1 MLRTD
6 ADLPGCMVSD
16 GCGLRYFYLVKKM
29 SEFSVAVSYA
39 LPCLQQEH
47 IVLKDKQLGVLQ
59 ELYQVNDVFAWF
71 STGYGKSICYQL
83 LPLFDHKLKCTS
95 SPPLEQSVVLI
106 ISPLVSL
113 MVDQVSSL
121 QDRHVAAG
129 ILSGNKGVDKKF
141 LASVKD
147 IFEGSY
153 RLLYSAPEAILG
165 SEQWKELLILPPL
178 SRSVVAVAVDEA
190 HCVYKW

>member
-1 MLRTD
+1 M
-6 ADLPGCMVSD
+6 
-16 GCGLRYFYLVKKM
+16 
-29 SEFSVAVSYA
+29 
-39 LPCLQQEH
+39 Q
-47 IVLKDKQLGVLQ
+47 
-59 ELYQVNDVFAWF
+59 
-71 STGYGKSICYQL
+71 
-83 LPLFDHKLKCTS
+83 LKCTS

-106 ISPLVSL
+106 SPLMSL

-121 QDRHVAAG
+121 QICHVVAG
-129 ILSGNKGVDKKF
+129 ILSGKKGVDKKF

-147 IFEGSY
+147 ISEGSY